1 MEKTKYKMNKS
12 KIKLLTFILL
22 VLVSNLVL
30 AEAYFD
36 ISDDNIKIETNFIGK
51 EVIIFGILNDD
62 QDTIL
67 TIKGPEKNAV
77 IQKKERILGFWF
89 NTKQIT
95 YNQIPSIF
103 FIASSNN
110 IEDIL
115 PASTIIKEE
124 LSFNYLLENK
134 TSQRNFISDVSLD
147 TWKDNFVRIKKSK
160 NLFKEYNVEN
170 IDNKLFQTRI
180 FFPAKSIPGEYKVN
194 VYQIEDNLI
203 LNNKEKIITLKKSGI
218 GSQIYNF
225 AHKNAAA
232 YGLFAIIFAVLSG
245 FIAATLFRRS

>member
-1 MEKTKYKMNKS
+1 MHKN
-12 KIKLLTFILL
+12 KIKLTIFILL
-22 VLVSNLVL
+22 VLFSNTVL
-30 AEAYFD
+30 SEAYFD
-36 ISDDNIKIETNFIGK
+36 ISEDNIKIETNFTGK
-51 EVIIFGILNDD
+51 EVIIFGILNDG
-62 QDTIL
+62 QETIM
-67 TIKGPEKNAV
+67 TIKGPQKNAV

-103 FIASSNN
+103 FIASSKN

-147 TWKDNFVRIKKSK
+147 NWKDNFVRINKNK
-160 NLFKEYNVEN
+160 NLFKKYNVEK

-194 VYQIEDNLI
+194 VYQIQNNLI
-203 LNNKEKIITLKKSGI
+203 LNNKEKIITLKKSGV

-225 AHKNAAA
+225 AHNNAAA
-232 YGLFAIIFAVLSG
+232 YGLFAIIFAIMSG
-245 FIAATLFRRS
+245 FLAATLFRRS

>member
-1 MEKTKYKMNKS
+1 MNK
-12 KIKLLTFILL
+12 KIIKLITFILL
-22 VLVSNLVL
+22 VLIPNAIL

-36 ISDDNIKIETNFIGK
+36 ISEDNIKIETNFTGK
-51 EVIIFGILNDD
+51 EVIIFGILNDG
-62 QDTIL
+62 QETIM
-67 TIKGPEKNAV
+67 TIKGPQKNAV

-95 YNQIPSIF
+95 YNEIPSVF
-103 FIASSNN
+103 FIASSKN

-147 TWKDNFVRIKKSK
+147 NWKDNFVRINKNK
-160 NLFKEYNVEN
+160 NLFKKYNVEK

-194 VYQIEDNLI
+194 VYQIQNNLI

-232 YGLFAIIFAVLSG
+232 YGLLAIIFAILSG
-245 FIAATLFRRS
+245 FLAATLFRRS

>member
-1 MEKTKYKMNKS
+1 MNKR
-12 KIKLLTFILL
+12 KIKLTAFILL
-22 VLVSNLVL
+22 FLFSNAVV

-36 ISDDNIKIETNFIGK
+36 ISENNIKIETNFIGK

-62 QDTIL
+62 QETIM
-67 TIKGPEKNAV
+67 TIKGPEKNAL

-89 NTKQIT
+89 NTKKIT

-103 FIASSNN
+103 FIASSNE

-115 PASTIIKEE
+115 PTSTIIKEE
-124 LSFNYLLENK
+124 LSFDYLLENK
-134 TSQRNFISDVSLD
+134 TSQRNFISDISLD
-147 TWKDNFVRIKKSK
+147 TWKSNFVRIKKNK
-160 NLFKEYNVEN
+160 NLFKEYEIEN

-194 VYQIEDNLI
+194 VYQIKDNLI
-203 LNNKEKIITLKKSGI
+203 LNNKEKVITLKKSGI
-218 GSQIYNF
+218 GNQIYNF

-232 YGLFAIIFAVLSG
+232 YGLFTIIFAVLSG
-245 FIAATLFRRS
+245 LLAATLFRRY

>member
-1 MEKTKYKMNKS
+1 MNK
-12 KIKLLTFILL
+12 KIIKLITLILL
-22 VLVSNLVL
+22 VLIPNAIL

-36 ISDDNIKIETNFIGK
+36 ISEDNIKIETNFNGK
-51 EVIIFGILNDD
+51 EVIIFGILNDG
-62 QDTIL
+62 QETIM
-67 TIKGPEKNAV
+67 TIKGPQKNAV

-95 YNQIPSIF
+95 YNEIPSVF
-103 FIASSNN
+103 FIASSKN

-134 TSQRNFISDVSLD
+134 TSQRNFISDVSLEN
-147 TWKDNFVRIKKSK
+147 WKDNFVRINKNK
-160 NLFKEYNVEN
+160 NLFKKYNIEK

-194 VYQIEDNLI
+194 VYQIRNNLI
-203 LNNKEKIITLKKSGI
+203 LDNKEKIITLKKSGV

-225 AHKNAAA
+225 AHNNAAA
-232 YGLFAIIFAVLSG
+232 YGLFAIIFAIMSG
-245 FIAATLFRRS
+245 FLAATLFRRS

>member
-1 MEKTKYKMNKS
+1 MNKI
-12 KIKLLTFILL
+12 KIKLTAFILL
-22 VLVSNLVL
+22 VLFSNTVL

-36 ISDDNIKIETNFIGK
+36 ISENNIKIETNFIGK
-51 EVIIFGILNDD
+51 EVIIFGILNDN
-62 QDTIL
+62 QETIM

-103 FIASSNN
+103 FIASSKN

-115 PASTIIKEE
+115 PASTLIKEE
-124 LSFNYLLENK
+124 LSFEYLLENK
-134 TSQRNFISDVSLD
+134 ISQRNFISDVSLE
-147 TWKDNFVRIKKSK
+147 TWKKNFVRIKKNK
-160 NLFKEYNVEN
+160 DLFKEYNIEK

-194 VYQIEDNLI
+194 VYQIKNNII
-203 LNNKEKIITLKKSGI
+203 LNNKEKIITLKKSGV
-218 GSQIYNF
+218 GSQTYKF
-225 AHKNAAA
+225 AHNNAAA
-232 YGLFAIIFAVLSG
+232 YGLFTIIFAILSG
-245 FIAATLFRRS
+245 FLAATLFRRS

>member
-1 MEKTKYKMNKS
+1 MNKR
-12 KIKLLTFILL
+12 KIKLTAFILL
-22 VLVSNLVL
+22 FLFSNAVV

-36 ISDDNIKIETNFIGK
+36 ISENNIKIETNFIGK

-62 QDTIL
+62 QETIM
-67 TIKGPEKNAV
+67 TIKGPEKNAL

-89 NTKQIT
+89 NTKKIT

-103 FIASSNN
+103 FIASSNE

-115 PASTIIKEE
+115 PTSTIIKEE
-124 LSFNYLLENK
+124 LSFDYLLENK
-134 TSQRNFISDVSLD
+134 TSQRNFISDISLD
-147 TWKDNFVRIKKSK
+147 TWKANFVRIKKNK
-160 NLFKEYNVEN
+160 NLFKEYEIEN

-194 VYQIEDNLI
+194 VYQIKDNLI
-203 LNNKEKIITLKKSGI
+203 LNNKEKVITLKKSGI
-218 GSQIYNF
+218 GNQIYNF

-245 FIAATLFRRS
+245 FLAATLFRRS

>member
-12 KIKLLTFILL
+12 KIKLITFILL
-22 VLVSNLVL
+22 ILISNSVL

-194 VYQIEDNLI
+194 VYQIENNLI
-203 LNNKEKIITLKKSGI
+203 LNNKEKIIILKKSGI

-245 FIAATLFRRS
+245 FLAATLFRRS

>member
-1 MEKTKYKMNKS
+1 MDKR
-12 KIKLLTFILL
+12 KIKLTAFILL
-22 VLVSNLVL
+22 FLFSNAVV

-36 ISDDNIKIETNFIGK
+36 ISENNIKIETNFIGK

-62 QDTIL
+62 QETIM

-89 NTKQIT
+89 NTKKIT

-103 FIASSNN
+103 FIASSNE

-115 PASTIIKEE
+115 PTSTIIKEE
-124 LSFNYLLENK
+124 LSFDYLLENK
-134 TSQRNFISDVSLD
+134 TSQRNFISDISLD
-147 TWKDNFVRIKKSK
+147 TWKSNFVRIKKNK
-160 NLFKEYNVEN
+160 NLFKEYKIEN

-194 VYQIEDNLI
+194 VYQIKNNLI
-203 LNNKEKIITLKKSGI
+203 LNKKEKVITLKKSGI
-218 GSQIYNF
+218 GNQIYNF

-245 FIAATLFRRS
+245 FLAATLFRRS

>member
-1 MEKTKYKMNKS
+1 MNKR
-12 KIKLLTFILL
+12 KIKLTAFILL
-22 VLVSNLVL
+22 FLFSNAVV

-36 ISDDNIKIETNFIGK
+36 ISENNIKIETNFIGK

-62 QDTIL
+62 QETIM
-67 TIKGPEKNAV
+67 TIKGPEKNAL

-89 NTKQIT
+89 NTKKIT

-103 FIASSNN
+103 FIASSNE

-115 PASTIIKEE
+115 PTSTIIKEE
-124 LSFNYLLENK
+124 LSFDYLLENK
-134 TSQRNFISDVSLD
+134 TSQRNFISDISLD
-147 TWKDNFVRIKKSK
+147 TWKSNFVRIKKSK
-160 NLFKEYNVEN
+160 NLFKEYEIEN

-180 FFPAKSIPGEYKVN
+180 FFPAKSIPGNYKVN
-194 VYQIEDNLI
+194 VYQIKDNLI
-203 LNNKEKIITLKKSGI
+203 LNNKEKVITLKKSGI
-218 GSQIYNF
+218 GNQIYNF

-245 FIAATLFRRS
+245 FLAATLFRRS

>member
-1 MEKTKYKMNKS
+1 MNKR
-12 KIKLLTFILL
+12 KIKLTAFILL
-22 VLVSNLVL
+22 FLFSNAVV

-36 ISDDNIKIETNFIGK
+36 ISENNIKIETNFIGK

-62 QDTIL
+62 QETIM
-67 TIKGPEKNAV
+67 TIKGPEKNAL

-89 NTKQIT
+89 NTKKIT

-103 FIASSNN
+103 FIASSNE

-115 PASTIIKEE
+115 PTSTIIKEE
-124 LSFNYLLENK
+124 LSLDYLLENK
-134 TSQRNFISDVSLD
+134 TSQRNFISDISLD
-147 TWKDNFVRIKKSK
+147 TWKSNFVRIKKNK
-160 NLFKEYNVEN
+160 NLFKEYEIEN

-194 VYQIEDNLI
+194 VYQIKDNII
-203 LNNKEKIITLKKSGI
+203 LNNKEKVITLKKSGI
-218 GSQIYNF
+218 GNQIYNF

-245 FIAATLFRRS
+245 FLAATLFRRS

>member
-1 MEKTKYKMNKS
+1 MNK
-12 KIKLLTFILL
+12 KIIKLITLILL
-22 VLVSNLVL
+22 VLIPNAIL

-36 ISDDNIKIETNFIGK
+36 ISEDNIKIETNFTGK
-51 EVIIFGILNDD
+51 EVIIFGILNDG
-62 QDTIL
+62 QETIM
-67 TIKGPEKNAV
+67 TIKGPQKNAV

-95 YNQIPSIF
+95 YNEIPSIF
-103 FIASSNN
+103 FIASSKN

-134 TSQRNFISDVSLD
+134 TSQRNFISDVSLEN
-147 TWKDNFVRIKKSK
+147 WKDNFVRINKNK
-160 NLFKEYNVEN
+160 NLFKEYNVEK

-194 VYQIEDNLI
+194 VYQIKNNLI
-203 LNNKEKIITLKKSGI
+203 LNNKEKIITLKKSGV

-225 AHKNAAA
+225 AHNNAAA
-232 YGLFAIIFAVLSG
+232 YGLFAIIFAIMSG
-245 FIAATLFRRS
+245 FLAATLFRRS

>member
-1 MEKTKYKMNKS
+1 MNK
-12 KIKLLTFILL
+12 KIIKLITLFLL
-22 VLVSNLVL
+22 VLIPNAIL

-36 ISDDNIKIETNFIGK
+36 ISEDNIKIETNFTGK
-51 EVIIFGILNDD
+51 EVIIFGILNDG
-62 QDTIL
+62 QETIM
-67 TIKGPEKNAV
+67 TIKGPQKNAV

-95 YNQIPSIF
+95 YNEIPSIF
-103 FIASSNN
+103 FIASSKN

-147 TWKDNFVRIKKSK
+147 NWKDNFVRINKNK
-160 NLFKEYNVEN
+160 NLFKKYNVEK

-194 VYQIEDNLI
+194 VYQIKNNLI
-203 LNNKEKIITLKKSGI
+203 LNNKEKIITLKKSGV

-225 AHKNAAA
+225 AHNNAAA
-232 YGLFAIIFAVLSG
+232 YGLFAIIFAIMSG
-245 FIAATLFRRS
+245 FLAATLFRRS

>member
-1 MEKTKYKMNKS
+1 MNKR
-12 KIKLLTFILL
+12 KIKLTVFILL
-22 VLVSNLVL
+22 FLFSNAVV

-36 ISDDNIKIETNFIGK
+36 ISENNIKIETNFIGK

-62 QDTIL
+62 QETIM
-67 TIKGPEKNAV
+67 TIKGPEKNAL

-89 NTKQIT
+89 NTKKIT

-103 FIASSNN
+103 FIASSNE

-115 PASTIIKEE
+115 PTSKIIKEE
-124 LSFNYLLENK
+124 LSFDYLLENK
-134 TSQRNFISDVSLD
+134 ISQRNFISDISLD
-147 TWKDNFVRIKKSK
+147 TWKDNFVRIKKNK
-160 NLFKEYNVEN
+160 NLFKEYEIEN

-194 VYQIEDNLI
+194 VYQIKDNLI
-203 LNNKEKIITLKKSGI
+203 LNKKEKVITLKKSGI
-218 GSQIYNF
+218 GNQIYNF

-245 FIAATLFRRS
+245 FLAATLFRRS

>member
-1 MEKTKYKMNKS
+1 MNKR
-12 KIKLLTFILL
+12 KIKLTAFILL
-22 VLVSNLVL
+22 FLFSNTVL

-36 ISDDNIKIETNFIGK
+36 ISENNIKIETNFIGK

-62 QDTIL
+62 QETIM
-67 TIKGPEKNAV
+67 TIKGPEKNAL

-89 NTKQIT
+89 NTKKIT

-103 FIASSNN
+103 FIASSNE

-115 PASTIIKEE
+115 PTSTIIKQE
-124 LSFNYLLENK
+124 LSFDYLLENK
-134 TSQRNFISDVSLD
+134 TSQRNFISDISLD
-147 TWKDNFVRIKKSK
+147 TWKSNFVRIKKNK
-160 NLFKEYNVEN
+160 NLFKEYEIEN

-194 VYQIEDNLI
+194 VYQIKDNLI
-203 LNNKEKIITLKKSGI
+203 LNNKEKVITLKKSGI
-218 GSQIYNF
+218 GNQIYNF

-245 FIAATLFRRS
+245 FLAATLFRRS

>member
-1 MEKTKYKMNKS
+1 MNKR
-12 KIKLLTFILL
+12 KIKLIAFILL
-22 VLVSNLVL
+22 FLFSNAVV

-36 ISDDNIKIETNFIGK
+36 ISENNIKIETNFIGK

-62 QDTIL
+62 QETIM
-67 TIKGPEKNAV
+67 TIKGPEKNAL

-89 NTKQIT
+89 NTKKIT

-103 FIASSNN
+103 FIASSNE

-115 PASTIIKEE
+115 PTSTIIKEE
-124 LSFNYLLENK
+124 LSFDYLLENK
-134 TSQRNFISDVSLD
+134 TSQRNFISDISLD
-147 TWKDNFVRIKKSK
+147 TWKSNFVRIKKNK
-160 NLFKEYNVEN
+160 NLFKEYEIEN

-194 VYQIEDNLI
+194 VYQIKDNLI
-203 LNNKEKIITLKKSGI
+203 LNKKEKVITLKKSGI
-218 GSQIYNF
+218 GNQIYNF

-245 FIAATLFRRS
+245 FLAATLFRRS

>member
-1 MEKTKYKMNKS
+1 MHKN
-12 KIKLLTFILL
+12 KIKLTIFILL
-22 VLVSNLVL
+22 VLFSNTVL
-30 AEAYFD
+30 SEAYFD
-36 ISDDNIKIETNFIGK
+36 ISEDNIKIDTNFTGK
-51 EVIIFGILNDD
+51 EVIIFGILNDS
-62 QDTIL
+62 QETIM
-67 TIKGPEKNAV
+67 TIKGPQKNAV

-95 YNQIPSIF
+95 YNEIPSIF
-103 FIASSNN
+103 FIASSKN

-134 TSQRNFISDVSLD
+134 TSQRNFISDVSLEN
-147 TWKDNFVRIKKSK
+147 WKDNFIRINKNK
-160 NLFKEYNVEN
+160 NLFKEYNVEK

-194 VYQIEDNLI
+194 VYQIRNNLI
-203 LNNKEKIITLKKSGI
+203 LDNKEKIITLKKSGV

-225 AHKNAAA
+225 AHNNAAA
-232 YGLFAIIFAVLSG
+232 YGLFAIIFAIMYG
-245 FIAATLFRRS
+245 FLAATLFRRS

>member
-1 MEKTKYKMNKS
+1 MNKR
-12 KIKLLTFILL
+12 KIKLTAFILL
-22 VLVSNLVL
+22 FLFSNSVV

-36 ISDDNIKIETNFIGK
+36 ISENNIKIETNFIGK

-62 QDTIL
+62 QETIM
-67 TIKGPEKNAV
+67 TIKGPEKNAL

-89 NTKQIT
+89 NTKKIT

-103 FIASSNN
+103 FIASSNE

-115 PASTIIKEE
+115 PTSTIIKEE
-124 LSFNYLLENK
+124 LSFDYLLENK
-134 TSQRNFISDVSLD
+134 TSQRNFISDISLD
-147 TWKDNFVRIKKSK
+147 TWKSNFVRIKKNK
-160 NLFKEYNVEN
+160 NLFKEYEIEN

-180 FFPAKSIPGEYKVN
+180 FFPAKSITGEYKVN
-194 VYQIEDNLI
+194 VYQIKDNLI
-203 LNNKEKIITLKKSGI
+203 LNKKEKVITLKKSGI
-218 GSQIYNF
+218 GNQIYNF

-245 FIAATLFRRS
+245 FLAATLFRRS

>member
-1 MEKTKYKMNKS
+1 MNKR
-12 KIKLLTFILL
+12 KIKLTAFILL
-22 VLVSNLVL
+22 FLFSNAVV

-36 ISDDNIKIETNFIGK
+36 ISENNIKIETNFIGK

-62 QDTIL
+62 QETIM
-67 TIKGPEKNAV
+67 TIKGPEKSAV

-89 NTKQIT
+89 NTKKIT

-103 FIASSNN
+103 FIASSNE

-115 PASTIIKEE
+115 PTSTIIKEE
-124 LSFNYLLENK
+124 LSFDYLLENK
-134 TSQRNFISDVSLD
+134 TSQRNFISDISLD
-147 TWKDNFVRIKKSK
+147 TWKSNFVRIKKNK
-160 NLFKEYNVEN
+160 NLFKEYEIEN

-194 VYQIEDNLI
+194 VYQIKDNLI
-203 LNNKEKIITLKKSGI
+203 LNNKEKVITLKKSGI
-218 GSQIYNF
+218 GDQIYNF

-245 FIAATLFRRS
+245 FLAATLFRRS

>member
-1 MEKTKYKMNKS
+1 MNKR
-12 KIKLLTFILL
+12 KIKLTAFILL
-22 VLVSNLVL
+22 FLFSNAVV

-36 ISDDNIKIETNFIGK
+36 ISENNIKIETNFIGK

-62 QDTIL
+62 QETIM
-67 TIKGPEKNAV
+67 TIKGPEKNAL

-89 NTKQIT
+89 NTKKIT

-103 FIASSNN
+103 FIASSNE

-115 PASTIIKEE
+115 PTSTIIKEG
-124 LSFNYLLENK
+124 LSFDYLLENK
-134 TSQRNFISDVSLD
+134 TSQRNFISDISLD
-147 TWKDNFVRIKKSK
+147 TWKSNFVRIKKNK
-160 NLFKEYNVEN
+160 NLFKEYEIEN

-194 VYQIEDNLI
+194 VYQIKDNLI
-203 LNNKEKIITLKKSGI
+203 LNNKEKVITLKKSGI
-218 GSQIYNF
+218 GNQIYNF

-245 FIAATLFRRS
+245 FLAATLFRRS

>member
-1 MEKTKYKMNKS
+1 MNKS
-12 KIKLLTFILL
+12 KIKLTVFILL
-22 VLVSNLVL
+22 VFFSNTVL

-36 ISDDNIKIETNFIGK
+36 ISENNIKIETNFIGK
-51 EVIIFGILNDD
+51 EVIIFGILNND
-62 QDTIL
+62 QETIL

-103 FIASSNN
+103 FIASSNK

-115 PASTIIKEE
+115 PTSTIIKEE

-134 TSQRNFISDVSLD
+134 ISQRNFISDISLD
-147 TWKDNFVRIKKSK
+147 TWKDNFVRIKKNK
-160 NLFKEYNVEN
+160 NLFKEYKIEN

-180 FFPAKSIPGEYKVN
+180 FFPAKSIPGEYLS
-194 VYQIEDNLI
+194 LI
-203 LNNKEKIITLKKSGI
+203 HI
-218 GSQIYNF
+218 
-225 AHKNAAA
+225 
-232 YGLFAIIFAVLSG
+232 
-245 FIAATLFRRS
+245 

>member
-1 MEKTKYKMNKS
+1 MNKR
-12 KIKLLTFILL
+12 KIKLTVFILL
-22 VLVSNLVL
+22 FLFSNAVV

-36 ISDDNIKIETNFIGK
+36 ISENNIKIETNFIGK

-62 QDTIL
+62 QETIM
-67 TIKGPEKNAV
+67 TIKGPEKNAL

-89 NTKQIT
+89 NTKKIT

-103 FIASSNN
+103 FIASSNE

-115 PASTIIKEE
+115 PTSTIIKEE
-124 LSFNYLLENK
+124 LSFDYLLENK
-134 TSQRNFISDVSLD
+134 TSQRNFISDISLD
-147 TWKDNFVRIKKSK
+147 TWKSNFVRIKKNK
-160 NLFKEYNVEN
+160 NLFKEYEIEN

-194 VYQIEDNLI
+194 VYQIKDNLI
-203 LNNKEKIITLKKSGI
+203 INNKEKVITLKKSGI
-218 GSQIYNF
+218 GNQIYNF

-245 FIAATLFRRS
+245 FLAATLFRRS

>member
-1 MEKTKYKMNKS
+1 MNKI
-12 KIKLLTFILL
+12 KIKLTAFILL
-22 VLVSNLVL
+22 VLFSNTVL

-36 ISDDNIKIETNFIGK
+36 ISENNIKIETNFIGK
-51 EVIIFGILNDD
+51 EVIIFGILNND
-62 QDTIL
+62 QETIL

-103 FIASSNN
+103 FIASSNE

-115 PASTIIKEE
+115 PTSTIIKEE

-134 TSQRNFISDVSLD
+134 TSQRNFISDISLN
-147 TWKDNFVRIKKSK
+147 TWKDNFVRIKKNK
-160 NLFKEYNVEN
+160 NLFKEYDIEK

-194 VYQIEDNLI
+194 VYQIKNNLI
-203 LNNKEKIITLKKSGI
+203 LNNKEKIITLKKSGV

-245 FIAATLFRRS
+245 FLAATLFRRS

>member
-1 MEKTKYKMNKS
+1 MNKR
-12 KIKLLTFILL
+12 KIKLTAFILL
-22 VLVSNLVL
+22 FLFSNAVV

-36 ISDDNIKIETNFIGK
+36 ISENNIKIETNFIGK

-62 QDTIL
+62 QETIM
-67 TIKGPEKNAV
+67 TIKGPEKNAL

-89 NTKQIT
+89 NTKKIT

-103 FIASSNN
+103 FIASSNE

-115 PASTIIKEE
+115 PTSTIIKEE
-124 LSFNYLLENK
+124 LSFDYLLENK
-134 TSQRNFISDVSLD
+134 TSQRNFISDISLD
-147 TWKDNFVRIKKSK
+147 TWKSNFVRIKKNK
-160 NLFKEYNVEN
+160 NLFKEYEIEK

-194 VYQIEDNLI
+194 VYQIKDNLI
-203 LNNKEKIITLKKSGI
+203 LNNKEKVITLKKSGI
-218 GSQIYNF
+218 GNQIYNF

-245 FIAATLFRRS
+245 FLAATLFRRS

>member
-1 MEKTKYKMNKS
+1 MNKR
-12 KIKLLTFILL
+12 KIKLTAFILL
-22 VLVSNLVL
+22 FLFSNAVV

-36 ISDDNIKIETNFIGK
+36 ISENNIKIETNFIGK

-62 QDTIL
+62 QETIM
-67 TIKGPEKNAV
+67 TIKGPEKNAL

-89 NTKQIT
+89 NTKKIT

-103 FIASSNN
+103 FIASSNE

-115 PASTIIKEE
+115 PTSTIIKEE
-124 LSFNYLLENK
+124 LSFDYLLENK
-134 TSQRNFISDVSLD
+134 TSQRNFISDISLD
-147 TWKDNFVRIKKSK
+147 TWMNNFVRIKKNK
-160 NLFKEYNVEN
+160 NLFKEYEIEK

-194 VYQIEDNLI
+194 VYQIKDNLI
-203 LNNKEKIITLKKSGI
+203 LNKKEKVITLKKSGI
-218 GSQIYNF
+218 GNQIYNF

-232 YGLFAIIFAVLSG
+232 YGLFTILFAILSG
-245 FIAATLFRRS
+245 FLAATLFRRS

>member
-1 MEKTKYKMNKS
+1 
-12 KIKLLTFILL
+12 LF
-22 VLVSNLVL
+22 SNAVV

-36 ISDDNIKIETNFIGK
+36 ISENNIKIETNFIGK

-62 QDTIL
+62 QETIM
-67 TIKGPEKNAV
+67 TIKGPEKNAL
-77 IQKKERILGFWF
+77 IQKKEIILGFWF
-89 NTKQIT
+89 NTKKIT

-103 FIASSNN
+103 FIASSNE

-115 PASTIIKEE
+115 PTSTIIKEE
-124 LSFNYLLENK
+124 LSFDYLLENK
-134 TSQRNFISDVSLD
+134 TSQRNFISDISLD
-147 TWKDNFVRIKKSK
+147 TWKSNFVRIKKNK
-160 NLFKEYNVEN
+160 NLFKEYEIEN

-194 VYQIEDNLI
+194 VYQIKDNLI
-203 LNNKEKIITLKKSGI
+203 LNNKEKVITLKKSGI
-218 GSQIYNF
+218 GNQIYNF

-245 FIAATLFRRS
+245 FLAATLFRRS

>member
-1 MEKTKYKMNKS
+1 MNKR
-12 KIKLLTFILL
+12 KIKLTAFILL
-22 VLVSNLVL
+22 FLFSNAVV

-36 ISDDNIKIETNFIGK
+36 ISENNIKIETNFIGK

-62 QDTIL
+62 QETIM
-67 TIKGPEKNAV
+67 TIKGPEKNAL

-89 NTKQIT
+89 NTKKIT

-103 FIASSNN
+103 FIASSNE

-115 PASTIIKEE
+115 PTSTIIKEE
-124 LSFNYLLENK
+124 LSFDYLLENK
-134 TSQRNFISDVSLD
+134 TSQRNFISDISLD
-147 TWKDNFVRIKKSK
+147 TWKSNFVRIKKNK
-160 NLFKEYNVEN
+160 NLFKEYEIEN

-194 VYQIEDNLI
+194 VYQIKDNLI
-203 LNNKEKIITLKKSGI
+203 LNNKEKVITLKKSGI
-218 GSQIYNF
+218 GNQIYNF

>member
-1 MEKTKYKMNKS
+1 MKKS
-12 KIKLLTFILL
+12 LIKLTAFILL
-22 VLVSNLVL
+22 VFFSNTIL

-36 ISDDNIKIETNFIGK
+36 ISENNIKIETNFIGK

-62 QDTIL
+62 QETIM

-89 NTKQIT
+89 NTKKII

-110 IEDIL
+110 IRDIL
-115 PASTIIKEE
+115 PASTIIKNE

-134 TSQRNFISDVSLD
+134 TSQRNFISDVSLED
-147 TWKDNFVRIKKSK
+147 WKINFVRIKKSK
-160 NLFKEYNVEN
+160 NLFKEYNIEK
-170 IDNKLFQTRI
+170 IDNKLFQTRV

-194 VYQIEDNLI
+194 VYQIKNNLI
-203 LNNKEKIITLKKSGI
+203 LNNKEKTITLKKSGI
-218 GSQIYNF
+218 GNQIYNF
-225 AHKNAAA
+225 ANNNAAA
-232 YGLFAIIFAVLSG
+232 YGLFAIIFAILSG
-245 FIAATLFRRS
+245 FLAATLFRRY